1 MKKYLSIFILLMT
14 TGVMNAQLE
23 VDSIGRVNIN
33 SPSNKPAT
41 VNVEGNGMLLKGTRN
56 GATTSI
62 GNPNPVIEAQNNS
75 SGSYWA
81 TGFRGACLG
90 QGGTSN
96 CGVLG
101 MATEGGAHKNFGMIG
116 SLYGPSIKGAGVLG
130 TNRWSSLSLSS
141 FTKSYAGYFDGD
153 VHIQGNITYS
163 GSITGNV
170 LLSMAPPSGNDNP
183 ESRATVSPEAWQT
196 ARSLSVLDLQTF
208 YQPVPKKAEKKEFRE
223 EDFAGLDSVE
233 IEAIKRSLAEGD
245 GQVDMMG
252 EQVLSKQHYGLDA
265 EQLSE
270 IYPDLVYEN
279 EDGSKSINYIEMVPL
294 LVQSIKELTRELA
307 ELKGEK
313 TSQEVKRETTG
324 IDNVGSEVDIVRM
337 DQNKP
342 NPFSESTVINLNIPK
357 DIKTASIL
365 ICDLSGKQVKSIPV
379 TERGKTDITVYASEL
394 TDGMYIYSLVTDGKV
409 KETRRMIVSHE

>member
-1 MKKYLSIFILLMT
+1 
-14 TGVMNAQLE
+14 
-23 VDSIGRVNIN
+23 
-33 SPSNKPAT
+33 
-41 VNVEGNGMLLKGTRN
+41 
-56 GATTSI
+56 
-62 GNPNPVIEAQNNS
+62 
-75 SGSYWA
+75 
-81 TGFRGACLG
+81 
-90 QGGTSN
+90 
-96 CGVLG
+96 
-101 MATEGGAHKNFGMIG
+101 
-116 SLYGPSIKGAGVLG
+116 
-130 TNRWSSLSLSS
+130 
-141 FTKSYAGYFDGD
+141 
-153 VHIQGNITYS
+153 
-163 GSITGNV
+163 
-170 LLSMAPPSGNDNP
+170 MAPPSGNDNP
-183 ESRATVSPEAWQT
+183 ESRTTISPEAWQT

-233 IEAIKRSLAEGD
+233 IEAIKRSLAEAD

-270 IYPDLVYEN
+270 VYPDLVYEN